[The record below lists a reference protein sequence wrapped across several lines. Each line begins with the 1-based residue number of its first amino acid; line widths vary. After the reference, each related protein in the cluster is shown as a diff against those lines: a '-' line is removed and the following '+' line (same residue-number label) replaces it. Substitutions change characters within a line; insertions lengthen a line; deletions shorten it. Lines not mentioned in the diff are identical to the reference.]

1 MRNGEKIWYCLR
13 TSDDNAEVDTFAE
26 PVMEIVR
33 MPSVFNPISITVQ
46 PKNGF
51 TDRLPYGETTNKDQ
65 RIMLT
70 PYQYW
75 HNKFKV
81 GDLFYLDGQEP
92 NLEEEEYFGQ
102 NANYQVELVA
112 NQNEAIELSVKKI
125 IDK

>member
-1 MRNGEKIWYCLR
+1 MRNGEKIWYCSR
-13 TSDDNAEVDTFAE
+13 TGDDNAEVDTFAE

-65 RIMLT
+65 RIILT
-70 PYQYW
+70 PYTYW
-75 HNKFKV
+75 HKKFKE
-81 GDLFYLDGQEP
+81 GDVFYLDGQKPSED
-92 NLEEEEYFGQ
+92 EEYFGQ